1 MAPIGNVFK
10 TKEFVEN
17 QAYHEEETDFET
29 RVMKSYDNPN
39 TLEYAAAVNMAN
51 ELRQRGLTSGKL
63 ISRGEKAA
71 ADLCGPEIIDV
82 AVVVGALKKIEKM
95 EKLKTKG

>member
-10 TKEFVEN
+10 TKEFVED
-17 QAYHEEETDFET
+17 QAYREEETDFET
-29 RVMKSYDNPN
+29 RVMKSYDNPH
-39 TLEYAAAVNMAN
+39 TLEYTVAVNMAN

-71 ADLCGPEIIDV
+71 ADLCGPGIVDV
-82 AVVVGALKKIEKM
+82 AVVVGALKKIEDI
-95 EKLKTKG
+95 ERLKTKG